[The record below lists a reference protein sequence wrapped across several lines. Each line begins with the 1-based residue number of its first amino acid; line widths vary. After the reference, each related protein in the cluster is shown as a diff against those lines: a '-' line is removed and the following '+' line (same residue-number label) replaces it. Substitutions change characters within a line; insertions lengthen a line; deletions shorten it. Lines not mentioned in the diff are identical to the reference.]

1 MTERSQ
7 SWEESMAPGID
18 MLHHFGPLM
27 RSKSQST
34 HGLLDGDGSK
44 DSFDYG
50 RFRRHFVTLFDRIV
64 RLASSSADEQVNQE
78 ATAAAMAKETA
89 PTAEAPEGTQPV
101 DEIGNLERMLCK
113 EKLGPVARAGKPN
126 LSSSLEAVEDDE
138 EEYDEEDLRDTGYR
152 KDYGPTAAPAGED
165 DDEQRQQKQQG
176 KRSEWVNEDFE
187 LPTTEELFSD
197 LGIWW

>member
-1 MTERSQ
+1 
-7 SWEESMAPGID
+7 MAPGID

-64 RLASSSADEQVNQE
+64 RLASSSADEQVSQE
-78 ATAAAMAKETA
+78 AAAATMAKETA
-89 PTAEAPEGTQPV
+89 ATAEVAEGTQTV
-101 DEIGNLERMLCK
+101 DEIGNLERMLGK

-126 LSSSLEAVEDDE
+126 LSSALEAVEDDE

-152 KDYGPTAAPAGED
+152 KDYGPTAAAAGNGD
-165 DDEQRQQKQQG
+165 GDGEQQQEKPQG

>member
-1 MTERSQ
+1 MSERSQ

-27 RSKSQST
+27 RSKSQSQ

-64 RLASSSADEQVNQE
+64 RLASSSSDEQVNQQQE
-78 ATAAAMAKETA
+78 TAAATKATSGA
-89 PTAEAPEGTQPV
+89 ATAEPEV
-101 DEIGNLERMLCK
+101 DEIGNLERMLGK
-113 EKLGPVARAGKPN
+113 EQLGPVARAGKPN

-152 KDYGPTAAPAGED
+152 KDYGPTAAAGSGE
-165 DDEQRQQKQQG
+165 EGEGKEKQQQEG